1 MSQVCATTP
10 FPAATG
16 PIPWVAK
23 TAGLSYAFPV
33 KLGLGLYRHQL
44 NAEHYR
50 FAKQCGCTHL
60 VIHLVDYFRSSRLR
74 GDEAA
79 SAAQARSNQPG
90 PSSVAPVLSILRS
103 SATAEDRRSS
113 TAEGGLRRVDDQP
126 VGDDTGW
133 GLAGDPNQLWTYEE
147 LAAIKKEINAA
158 GLELEAIENFD
169 PAHWHDVLL
178 DGPKKLQQL
187 ENLKTIIRNVGQAG
201 IPVFGYN
208 FSIAGVAG
216 RIKGRFARG
225 EAEAVGMDGPL
236 DKPLPNG
243 MVWNMV
249 YDRNAAPGV
258 VPSATPEQLWQRLK
272 VFLDALVPV
281 AEAAGVTLAAH
292 PDDPPLP
299 TVRAQPRLVYQPQLF
314 QKLIDLKPSPRHA
327 LEFCIGTLAE
337 MSEGDIYDVVD
348 TYSRQGKL
356 AYVHLRNVRG
366 KVPSYKET
374 FIDDG
379 DVDVLRVM
387 RILKRN
393 NFNGVIIPDHA
404 PQMSCAAPWHAGMA
418 YALGYLRAGLKI
430 IGNERG

>member
-1 MSQVCATTP
+1 
-10 FPAATG
+10 
-16 PIPWVAK
+16 
-23 TAGLSYAFPV
+23 V

-103 SATAEDRRSS
+103 SATAEDGRSS

-314 QKLIDLKPSPRHA
+314 QKLIDLKPSPRNA
-327 LEFCIGTLAE
+327 LEFCVGTLAE

-379 DVDVLRVM
+379 DVDVLRVL
-387 RILKRN
+387 RILQKN

-418 YALGYLRAGLKI
+418 YALGYLRAGLKT